1 MFEPGRSIRPRQ
13 YMLASSFLQKSSLT
27 WKNTG
32 SKSNHAVAMHT
43 LFVIRTPVPVYRDAT
58 RTHSSR
64 VCEKVRWVVM
74 KLPLFRSARKVHR
87 AVCIVCMPFVLAWIA
102 FTVLDLDGSNLISFS
117 RNLRPSL
124 IDADVAEA
132 PRTEPLLERV
142 EFLDDRR
149 IPLDGSSLP
158 SHFKL
163 VAPRA
168 LTRLEKARTHLY
180 HISLPRD
187 AVPG

>member
-1 MFEPGRSIRPRQ
+1 
-13 YMLASSFLQKSSLT
+13 
-27 WKNTG
+27 
-32 SKSNHAVAMHT
+32 
-43 LFVIRTPVPVYRDAT
+43 
-58 RTHSSR
+58 
-64 VCEKVRWVVM
+64 M
-74 KLPLFRSARKVHR
+74 KLPPFRSTPTMHQ
-87 AVCIVCMPFVLAWIA
+87 AVCIVCMPFVLAFIA
-102 FTVLDLDGSNLISFS
+102 FNILDLDGSNLISLS
-117 RNLRPSL
+117 RSFRPSI
-124 IDADVAEA
+124 IDADLAEG

-149 IPLDGSSLP
+149 LPLNASPFSLH
-158 SHFKL
+158 SKL